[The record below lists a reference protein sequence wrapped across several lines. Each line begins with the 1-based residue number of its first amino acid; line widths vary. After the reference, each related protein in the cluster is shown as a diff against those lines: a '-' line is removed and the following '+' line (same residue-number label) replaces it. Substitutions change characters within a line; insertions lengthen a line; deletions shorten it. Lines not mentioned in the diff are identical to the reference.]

1 MKKPLV
7 TRNDIAEAIALHTAC
22 MPTREIPGAIANYF
36 MITRRFYTRTDKA
49 VINRLLIAE
58 IRDYLIEQGRLRY
71 ATVAAEMRKEAHRM
85 TGNNLNVE
93 KTAPVAS
100 ATPSPAV
107 NVISNTG
114 DTIDSQTLLKMV
126 NEARK
131 LCGEPEV
138 RNNKFIEKILD
149 ELEGEDGYTKSAT
162 VPPGG
167 GTPMVVITMTYKQA
181 LRVAARESKAVRRSL
196 HTMIQ
201 ALEPI
206 NVENH
211 PDEIPV
217 LEWQGVRVVTTE
229 TLARGYGTTPTR
241 IQQNYNRN
249 EERFVEGKHFFK
261 IKGDEIKSLRL
272 SFSELQ
278 ISPKTRS
285 LILWTERG
293 AARMSKIV
301 DTEQAWAF
309 FEKLE
314 DSYFR
319 QKEQQP
325 VAIPQTLPEALR
337 LAAELAEQ
345 KQLLEQKT
353 HQLNQQLV
361 AAAPKVDFADRVSA
375 ANGILIGNFAKVV
388 GLKQNALFSW
398 LRQNGILMA
407 FGARKNV
414 PRQQYIN
421 AGYFT
426 VKEVVLDDENGYQ
439 IRLTPQLTGKGQ
451 QWLTRKLLDAGLLKP
466 VAIG

>member
-1 MKKPLV
+1 MKTPLV
-7 TRNDIAEAIALHTAC
+7 TRNEIAEAIALHTAC

-71 ATVAAEMRKEAHRM
+71 ATVAAEMRKEARRM

-93 KTAPVAS
+93 KPAPVAS

-114 DTIDSQTLLKMV
+114 DTIDSLTLLKMV

-149 ELEGEDGYTKSAT
+149 ELDGEHYTKSVVEKMNKT
-162 VPPGG
+162 S
-167 GTPMVVITMTYKQA
+167 MLVITMTFKQA

-196 HTMIQ
+196 IDK
-201 ALEPI
+201 LE
-206 NVENH
+206 
-211 PDEIPV
+211 
-217 LEWQGVRVVTTE
+217 
-229 TLARGYGTTPTR
+229 
-241 IQQNYNRN
+241 
-249 EERFVEGKHFFK
+249 
-261 IKGDEIKSLRL
+261 
-272 SFSELQ
+272 ELQ
-278 ISPKTRS
+278 QANSPTPS
-285 LILWTERG
+285 
-293 AARMSKIV
+293 
-301 DTEQAWAF
+301 
-309 FEKLE
+309 
-314 DSYFR
+314 
-319 QKEQQP
+319 
-325 VAIPQTLPEALR
+325 IPQTLPEALR

-345 KQLLEQKT
+345 KMQLE
-353 HQLNQQLV
+353 QQLV
-361 AAAPKVDFADRVSA
+361 AAAPKVDFADRVSV

>member
-1 MKKPLV
+1 MKTPLV
-7 TRNDIAEAIALHTAC
+7 TRNEIAEAIALHTAC

-149 ELEGEDGYTKSAT
+149 ELDGEHYTKSVVEKMNKT
-162 VPPGG
+162 S
-167 GTPMVVITMTYKQA
+167 MLVITMTYKQA

>member
-71 ATVAAEMRKEAHRM
+71 ATVAAEMRKEARRM

-93 KTAPVAS
+93 KPAPVAL
-100 ATPSPAV
+100 ATPSPTV

-149 ELEGEDGYTKSAT
+149 ELDGEHYTKSVVEKMNKT
-162 VPPGG
+162 SIL
-167 GTPMVVITMTYKQA
+167 VITMTYKQA

-196 HTMIQ
+196 IDK
-201 ALEPI
+201 LE
-206 NVENH
+206 
-211 PDEIPV
+211 
-217 LEWQGVRVVTTE
+217 
-229 TLARGYGTTPTR
+229 
-241 IQQNYNRN
+241 
-249 EERFVEGKHFFK
+249 
-261 IKGDEIKSLRL
+261 
-272 SFSELQ
+272 ELQ
-278 ISPKTRS
+278 QANSPTPS
-285 LILWTERG
+285 
-293 AARMSKIV
+293 
-301 DTEQAWAF
+301 
-309 FEKLE
+309 
-314 DSYFR
+314 
-319 QKEQQP
+319 
-325 VAIPQTLPEALR
+325 IPQTLPEALR

-345 KQLLEQKT
+345 KMHLE
-353 HQLNQQLV
+353 QQLV
-361 AAAPKVDFADRVSA
+361 AAAPKVDFADRVSV

>member
-1 MKKPLV
+1 MKTPLV
-7 TRNDIAEAIALHTAC
+7 TRNEIAEAIALHTTC

-93 KTAPVAS
+93 KPAPVTS
-100 ATPSPAV
+100 ATPAPAV
-107 NVISNTG
+107 NIIPNTG
-114 DTIDSQTLLKMV
+114 DTIDSLTLLKMV

-131 LCGEPEV
+131 LCSEKPV
-138 RNNKFIEKILD
+138 RNNDFIARVKD
-149 ELEGEDGYTKSAT
+149 ELDGEGYEIF
-162 VPPGG
+162 V
-167 GTPMVVITMTYKQA
+167 TPMDKKKGGADQVVIVMTYKQA

-196 HTMIQ
+196 IDK
-201 ALEPI
+201 LE
-206 NVENH
+206 
-211 PDEIPV
+211 
-217 LEWQGVRVVTTE
+217 
-229 TLARGYGTTPTR
+229 
-241 IQQNYNRN
+241 
-249 EERFVEGKHFFK
+249 
-261 IKGDEIKSLRL
+261 
-272 SFSELQ
+272 ELQ
-278 ISPKTRS
+278 QANSPAPS
-285 LILWTERG
+285 
-293 AARMSKIV
+293 
-301 DTEQAWAF
+301 
-309 FEKLE
+309 
-314 DSYFR
+314 
-319 QKEQQP
+319 
-325 VAIPQTLPEALR
+325 IPQTLPEALR

-345 KQLLEQKT
+345 KMQLE
-353 HQLNQQLV
+353 QQLV
-361 AAAPKVDFADRVSA
+361 AAAPKVDFADRVSV

>member
-49 VINRLLIAE
+49 VINKLLIAE

-93 KTAPVAS
+93 KPAPVAS
-100 ATPSPAV
+100 ATPAPAV
-107 NVISNTG
+107 NIIPNTG
-114 DTIDSQTLLKMV
+114 DTIDSLTLLKMV

-149 ELEGEDGYTKSAT
+149 ELDGEHYTKSVVEKMNKT
-162 VPPGG
+162 S
-167 GTPMVVITMTYKQA
+167 MLVITMTFKQA

-196 HTMIQ
+196 IDK
-201 ALEPI
+201 LE
-206 NVENH
+206 
-211 PDEIPV
+211 
-217 LEWQGVRVVTTE
+217 
-229 TLARGYGTTPTR
+229 
-241 IQQNYNRN
+241 
-249 EERFVEGKHFFK
+249 
-261 IKGDEIKSLRL
+261 
-272 SFSELQ
+272 ELQ
-278 ISPKTRS
+278 QANSPTPS
-285 LILWTERG
+285 
-293 AARMSKIV
+293 
-301 DTEQAWAF
+301 
-309 FEKLE
+309 
-314 DSYFR
+314 
-319 QKEQQP
+319 
-325 VAIPQTLPEALR
+325 IPQTLPEALR

-345 KQLLEQKT
+345 KMQLE
-353 HQLNQQLV
+353 QQLV
-361 AAAPKVDFADRVSA
+361 AAAPKVDFADRVSV

-426 VKEVVLDDENGYQ
+426 LKEVVLDDENGYQ

>member
-1 MKKPLV
+1 MKTPLV
-7 TRNDIAEAIALHTAC
+7 TRNEIAEAIALHTSC

-71 ATVAAEMRKEAHRM
+71 ATVAAEMRKEARRM

-93 KTAPVAS
+93 KPAPVAS

-114 DTIDSQTLLKMV
+114 DTIDSLTLLKMV

-149 ELEGEDGYTKSAT
+149 ELDGEHYTKSVVEKMNKT
-162 VPPGG
+162 S
-167 GTPMVVITMTYKQA
+167 MLVITMTFKQA

-196 HTMIQ
+196 IDK
-201 ALEPI
+201 LE
-206 NVENH
+206 
-211 PDEIPV
+211 
-217 LEWQGVRVVTTE
+217 
-229 TLARGYGTTPTR
+229 
-241 IQQNYNRN
+241 
-249 EERFVEGKHFFK
+249 
-261 IKGDEIKSLRL
+261 
-272 SFSELQ
+272 ELQ
-278 ISPKTRS
+278 QANSPAPS
-285 LILWTERG
+285 
-293 AARMSKIV
+293 
-301 DTEQAWAF
+301 
-309 FEKLE
+309 
-314 DSYFR
+314 
-319 QKEQQP
+319 
-325 VAIPQTLPEALR
+325 IPQTLPEALR

-345 KQLLEQKT
+345 KMQLE
-353 HQLNQQLV
+353 QQLV
-361 AAAPKVDFADRVSA
+361 AAAPKVDFADRVSV

>member
-7 TRNDIAEAIALHTAC
+7 TRNDIAEAIALHTTC

-71 ATVAAEMRKEAHRM
+71 ATVAAEMRKEARRM

-93 KTAPVAS
+93 KPAPVAL
-100 ATPSPAV
+100 ATPSPTV

-149 ELEGEDGYTKSAT
+149 ELDGEHYTKSVVEKMNKT
-162 VPPGG
+162 S
-167 GTPMVVITMTYKQA
+167 MLVITMTYKQA

-196 HTMIQ
+196 IDK
-201 ALEPI
+201 LE
-206 NVENH
+206 
-211 PDEIPV
+211 
-217 LEWQGVRVVTTE
+217 
-229 TLARGYGTTPTR
+229 
-241 IQQNYNRN
+241 
-249 EERFVEGKHFFK
+249 
-261 IKGDEIKSLRL
+261 
-272 SFSELQ
+272 ELQ
-278 ISPKTRS
+278 QANSPTPS
-285 LILWTERG
+285 
-293 AARMSKIV
+293 
-301 DTEQAWAF
+301 
-309 FEKLE
+309 
-314 DSYFR
+314 
-319 QKEQQP
+319 
-325 VAIPQTLPEALR
+325 IPQTLPEALR

-345 KQLLEQKT
+345 KMHLE
-353 HQLNQQLV
+353 QQLV
-361 AAAPKVDFADRVSA
+361 AAAPKVDFADRVSV

-439 IRLTPQLTGKGQ
+439 IRLTPQLTG
-451 QWLTRKLLDAGLLKP
+451 
-466 VAIG
+466 

>member
-1 MKKPLV
+1 MKTPLV
-7 TRNDIAEAIALHTAC
+7 TRNEIAEAIALHTAC

-71 ATVAAEMRKEAHRM
+71 ATVAAEMRKEARRM

-93 KTAPVAS
+93 KPAPVAS

-114 DTIDSQTLLKMV
+114 DTIDSLTLLKMV

-149 ELEGEDGYTKSAT
+149 ELDGEHYTKSVVEKMNKT
-162 VPPGG
+162 S
-167 GTPMVVITMTYKQA
+167 MLVITMTFKQA

-196 HTMIQ
+196 IDK
-201 ALEPI
+201 LE
-206 NVENH
+206 
-211 PDEIPV
+211 
-217 LEWQGVRVVTTE
+217 
-229 TLARGYGTTPTR
+229 
-241 IQQNYNRN
+241 
-249 EERFVEGKHFFK
+249 
-261 IKGDEIKSLRL
+261 
-272 SFSELQ
+272 ELQ
-278 ISPKTRS
+278 QANSPTPS
-285 LILWTERG
+285 
-293 AARMSKIV
+293 
-301 DTEQAWAF
+301 
-309 FEKLE
+309 
-314 DSYFR
+314 
-319 QKEQQP
+319 
-325 VAIPQTLPEALR
+325 IPQTLPEALR

-345 KQLLEQKT
+345 KMQLE
-353 HQLNQQLV
+353 QQLV
-361 AAAPKVDFADRVSA
+361 AAAPKVDFADRVSV

-439 IRLTPQLTGKGQ
+439 IRLTPPING
-451 QWLTRKLLDAGLLKP
+451 
-466 VAIG
+466 

>member
-71 ATVAAEMRKEAHRM
+71 ATVAAEMRKEARRM

-93 KTAPVAS
+93 KPAPVAL
-100 ATPSPAV
+100 ATPSPTV

-149 ELEGEDGYTKSAT
+149 ELDGEHYTKSVVEKMNKT
-162 VPPGG
+162 S
-167 GTPMVVITMTYKQA
+167 MLVITMTYKQA

-196 HTMIQ
+196 IDK
-201 ALEPI
+201 LE
-206 NVENH
+206 
-211 PDEIPV
+211 
-217 LEWQGVRVVTTE
+217 
-229 TLARGYGTTPTR
+229 
-241 IQQNYNRN
+241 
-249 EERFVEGKHFFK
+249 
-261 IKGDEIKSLRL
+261 
-272 SFSELQ
+272 ELQ
-278 ISPKTRS
+278 QANSPTPS
-285 LILWTERG
+285 
-293 AARMSKIV
+293 
-301 DTEQAWAF
+301 
-309 FEKLE
+309 
-314 DSYFR
+314 
-319 QKEQQP
+319 
-325 VAIPQTLPEALR
+325 IPQTLPEALR

-345 KQLLEQKT
+345 KMHLE
-353 HQLNQQLV
+353 QQLV
-361 AAAPKVDFADRVSA
+361 AAAPKVDFADRVSV

-466 VAIG
+466 VAIC

>member
-93 KTAPVAS
+93 KPAPVTS
-100 ATPSPAV
+100 ATPAPAV
-107 NVISNTG
+107 NIIPNTG
-114 DTIDSQTLLKMV
+114 DTIDSLTLLKMV

-131 LCGEPEV
+131 LCSVKPV
-138 RNNKFIEKILD
+138 RNNDFIARVKD
-149 ELEGEDGYTKSAT
+149 ELDGEGYEIF
-162 VPPGG
+162 V
-167 GTPMVVITMTYKQA
+167 TPMDKKKGGADQVVIVMTYKQA

-196 HTMIQ
+196 IDK
-201 ALEPI
+201 LE
-206 NVENH
+206 
-211 PDEIPV
+211 
-217 LEWQGVRVVTTE
+217 
-229 TLARGYGTTPTR
+229 
-241 IQQNYNRN
+241 
-249 EERFVEGKHFFK
+249 
-261 IKGDEIKSLRL
+261 
-272 SFSELQ
+272 ELQ
-278 ISPKTRS
+278 QANSPTPS
-285 LILWTERG
+285 
-293 AARMSKIV
+293 
-301 DTEQAWAF
+301 
-309 FEKLE
+309 
-314 DSYFR
+314 
-319 QKEQQP
+319 
-325 VAIPQTLPEALR
+325 IPQTLPEALR

-345 KQLLEQKT
+345 KMQLE
-353 HQLNQQLV
+353 QQLV

>member
-1 MKKPLV
+1 MKTPLV
-7 TRNDIAEAIALHTAC
+7 TRNEIAEAIALHTTC

-58 IRDYLIEQGRLRY
+58 IRDYLTEQGRLRY
-71 ATVAAEMRKEAHRM
+71 ATVAAEMRKEARRM

-93 KTAPVAS
+93 KPAPVAS

-114 DTIDSQTLLKMV
+114 DTIDSLTLLKMV

-149 ELEGEDGYTKSAT
+149 ELDGEHYTKSVVEKMNKT
-162 VPPGG
+162 S
-167 GTPMVVITMTYKQA
+167 MLVITMTFKQA

-196 HTMIQ
+196 IDK
-201 ALEPI
+201 LE
-206 NVENH
+206 
-211 PDEIPV
+211 
-217 LEWQGVRVVTTE
+217 
-229 TLARGYGTTPTR
+229 
-241 IQQNYNRN
+241 
-249 EERFVEGKHFFK
+249 
-261 IKGDEIKSLRL
+261 
-272 SFSELQ
+272 ELQ
-278 ISPKTRS
+278 QANSPAPS
-285 LILWTERG
+285 
-293 AARMSKIV
+293 
-301 DTEQAWAF
+301 
-309 FEKLE
+309 
-314 DSYFR
+314 
-319 QKEQQP
+319 
-325 VAIPQTLPEALR
+325 IPQTLPEALR

-345 KQLLEQKT
+345 KMQLE
-353 HQLNQQLV
+353 QQLV
-361 AAAPKVDFADRVSA
+361 AAAPKVDFADRVSV

>member
-85 TGNNLNVE
+85 TSNNLNV
-93 KTAPVAS
+93 KKPASVAS

-131 LCGEPEV
+131 LCGENEI
-138 RNNKFIEKILD
+138 RNNDFLNRIKD
-149 ELEGEDGYTKSAT
+149 ELDGEFYETFVKSH
-162 VPPGG
+162 
-167 GTPMVVITMTYKQA
+167 GTRAGRSFEVITMTYKQA

-196 HTMIQ
+196 IDK
-201 ALEPI
+201 LE
-206 NVENH
+206 
-211 PDEIPV
+211 
-217 LEWQGVRVVTTE
+217 
-229 TLARGYGTTPTR
+229 
-241 IQQNYNRN
+241 
-249 EERFVEGKHFFK
+249 
-261 IKGDEIKSLRL
+261 
-272 SFSELQ
+272 ELQ
-278 ISPKTRS
+278 QANSPTPS
-285 LILWTERG
+285 
-293 AARMSKIV
+293 
-301 DTEQAWAF
+301 
-309 FEKLE
+309 
-314 DSYFR
+314 
-319 QKEQQP
+319 
-325 VAIPQTLPEALR
+325 IPQTLPEALR

-345 KQLLEQKT
+345 KMQLE
-353 HQLNQQLV
+353 QQLV
-361 AAAPKVDFADRVSA
+361 AAAPKVDFADRVSV

-426 VKEVVLDDENGYQ
+426 VKEVVLNDENGYQ

>member
-1 MKKPLV
+1 MKTPLV

-49 VINRLLIAE
+49 VINKLLIAE
-58 IRDYLIEQGRLRY
+58 IRDYLIEQGCLRY

-93 KTAPVAS
+93 KPAPVAS
-100 ATPSPAV
+100 ATPAPAV
-107 NVISNTG
+107 NIIPNTG
-114 DTIDSQTLLKMV
+114 DTIDSLTLLKMV

-149 ELEGEDGYTKSAT
+149 ELDGEHYTKSVVEKMNKT
-162 VPPGG
+162 S
-167 GTPMVVITMTYKQA
+167 MLVITMTFKQA

-196 HTMIQ
+196 IDK
-201 ALEPI
+201 LE
-206 NVENH
+206 
-211 PDEIPV
+211 
-217 LEWQGVRVVTTE
+217 
-229 TLARGYGTTPTR
+229 
-241 IQQNYNRN
+241 
-249 EERFVEGKHFFK
+249 
-261 IKGDEIKSLRL
+261 
-272 SFSELQ
+272 ELQ
-278 ISPKTRS
+278 QANSPTPS
-285 LILWTERG
+285 
-293 AARMSKIV
+293 
-301 DTEQAWAF
+301 
-309 FEKLE
+309 
-314 DSYFR
+314 
-319 QKEQQP
+319 
-325 VAIPQTLPEALR
+325 IPQTLPEALR

-345 KQLLEQKT
+345 KMQLE
-353 HQLNQQLV
+353 QQLV
-361 AAAPKVDFADRVSA
+361 AAAPKVDFADRVSV

>member
-71 ATVAAEMRKEAHRM
+71 ATVAAEMRKEARRM

-93 KTAPVAS
+93 KPAPVAS
-100 ATPSPAV
+100 ATASPAV

-114 DTIDSQTLLKMV
+114 DTIDSLTLLKMV

-149 ELEGEDGYTKSAT
+149 ELDGEHYTKSVVEKMNKT
-162 VPPGG
+162 S
-167 GTPMVVITMTYKQA
+167 MLVITMTFKQA

-196 HTMIQ
+196 IDK
-201 ALEPI
+201 LE
-206 NVENH
+206 
-211 PDEIPV
+211 
-217 LEWQGVRVVTTE
+217 
-229 TLARGYGTTPTR
+229 
-241 IQQNYNRN
+241 
-249 EERFVEGKHFFK
+249 
-261 IKGDEIKSLRL
+261 
-272 SFSELQ
+272 ELQ
-278 ISPKTRS
+278 QANSPTPS
-285 LILWTERG
+285 
-293 AARMSKIV
+293 
-301 DTEQAWAF
+301 
-309 FEKLE
+309 
-314 DSYFR
+314 
-319 QKEQQP
+319 
-325 VAIPQTLPEALR
+325 IPQTLPEALR

-345 KQLLEQKT
+345 KMQLE
-353 HQLNQQLV
+353 QQLV
-361 AAAPKVDFADRVSA
+361 AAAPKVDFADRVSV

>member
-1 MKKPLV
+1 MKKPLI
-7 TRNDIAEAIALHTAC
+7 TRNEIAEAIALHTTC

-93 KTAPVAS
+93 KPAPVAS
-100 ATPSPAV
+100 ATPAPAV
-107 NVISNTG
+107 NIIPNTG
-114 DTIDSQTLLKMV
+114 DTIDSLTLLKMV

-149 ELEGEDGYTKSAT
+149 ELDGEHYTKSVVEKMNKT
-162 VPPGG
+162 S
-167 GTPMVVITMTYKQA
+167 MLVITMTFKQA

-196 HTMIQ
+196 IDK
-201 ALEPI
+201 LE
-206 NVENH
+206 
-211 PDEIPV
+211 
-217 LEWQGVRVVTTE
+217 
-229 TLARGYGTTPTR
+229 
-241 IQQNYNRN
+241 
-249 EERFVEGKHFFK
+249 
-261 IKGDEIKSLRL
+261 
-272 SFSELQ
+272 ELQ
-278 ISPKTRS
+278 QANSPTPS
-285 LILWTERG
+285 
-293 AARMSKIV
+293 
-301 DTEQAWAF
+301 
-309 FEKLE
+309 
-314 DSYFR
+314 
-319 QKEQQP
+319 
-325 VAIPQTLPEALR
+325 IPQTLPEALR

-345 KQLLEQKT
+345 KMQLE
-353 HQLNQQLV
+353 QQLV
-361 AAAPKVDFADRVSA
+361 AAAPKVDFADRVSV

>member
-7 TRNDIAEAIALHTAC
+7 TRNEIAEAIALHTAC

-36 MITRRFYTRTDKA
+36 MITRRFYTRIDKA

-93 KTAPVAS
+93 KPAPVTS
-100 ATPSPAV
+100 ATPAPAV
-107 NVISNTG
+107 NIIPNTG
-114 DTIDSQTLLKMV
+114 DTIDSLTLLKMV

-131 LCGEPEV
+131 LCSEKPV
-138 RNNKFIEKILD
+138 RNNDFIARVKD
-149 ELEGEDGYTKSAT
+149 ELDGEGYEIF
-162 VPPGG
+162 V
-167 GTPMVVITMTYKQA
+167 TPMDKKKGGADQVVIVMTYKQA

-196 HTMIQ
+196 IDK
-201 ALEPI
+201 LE
-206 NVENH
+206 
-211 PDEIPV
+211 
-217 LEWQGVRVVTTE
+217 
-229 TLARGYGTTPTR
+229 
-241 IQQNYNRN
+241 
-249 EERFVEGKHFFK
+249 
-261 IKGDEIKSLRL
+261 
-272 SFSELQ
+272 ELQ
-278 ISPKTRS
+278 QANSPTPS
-285 LILWTERG
+285 
-293 AARMSKIV
+293 
-301 DTEQAWAF
+301 
-309 FEKLE
+309 
-314 DSYFR
+314 
-319 QKEQQP
+319 
-325 VAIPQTLPEALR
+325 IPQTLPEALR

-345 KQLLEQKT
+345 KMQLE
-353 HQLNQQLV
+353 QQLV
-361 AAAPKVDFADRVSA
+361 AAAPKVDFADRVSV

-388 GLKQNALFSW
+388 GLKQNDLFSW

-439 IRLTPQLTGKGQ
+439 IQLTPQLTGKGQ

>member
-71 ATVAAEMRKEAHRM
+71 ATVAAEMRKEARRM

-93 KTAPVAS
+93 KPAPVAS

-107 NVISNTG
+107 NVISNSG

-149 ELEGEDGYTKSAT
+149 ELDGEHYTKSVVEKMNKT
-162 VPPGG
+162 S
-167 GTPMVVITMTYKQA
+167 MLVITMTFKQA

-196 HTMIQ
+196 IDK
-201 ALEPI
+201 LE
-206 NVENH
+206 
-211 PDEIPV
+211 
-217 LEWQGVRVVTTE
+217 
-229 TLARGYGTTPTR
+229 
-241 IQQNYNRN
+241 
-249 EERFVEGKHFFK
+249 
-261 IKGDEIKSLRL
+261 
-272 SFSELQ
+272 ELQ
-278 ISPKTRS
+278 QANSPTPS
-285 LILWTERG
+285 
-293 AARMSKIV
+293 
-301 DTEQAWAF
+301 
-309 FEKLE
+309 
-314 DSYFR
+314 
-319 QKEQQP
+319 
-325 VAIPQTLPEALR
+325 IPQTLPEALR

-345 KQLLEQKT
+345 KMQLE
-353 HQLNQQLV
+353 QQLV
-361 AAAPKVDFADRVSA
+361 AAAPKVDFADRVSV

-451 QWLTRKLLDAGLLKP
+451 QWLTRKLLDADLLKP
-466 VAIG
+466 VAIS

>member
-22 MPTREIPGAIANYF
+22 MSTREIPGAIANYF

-49 VINRLLIAE
+49 VINKLLIAE

-93 KTAPVAS
+93 KPAPVAS
-100 ATPSPAV
+100 ATPAPAV
-107 NVISNTG
+107 NIIPNTG
-114 DTIDSQTLLKMV
+114 DTIDSLTLLKMV

-138 RNNKFIEKILD
+138 RNNKFLEKILD
-149 ELEGEDGYTKSAT
+149 ELDGEHYTKSVVEKMNKT
-162 VPPGG
+162 S
-167 GTPMVVITMTYKQA
+167 MLVITMTFKQA

-196 HTMIQ
+196 IDK
-201 ALEPI
+201 LE
-206 NVENH
+206 
-211 PDEIPV
+211 
-217 LEWQGVRVVTTE
+217 
-229 TLARGYGTTPTR
+229 
-241 IQQNYNRN
+241 
-249 EERFVEGKHFFK
+249 
-261 IKGDEIKSLRL
+261 
-272 SFSELQ
+272 ELQ
-278 ISPKTRS
+278 QANSPTPS
-285 LILWTERG
+285 
-293 AARMSKIV
+293 
-301 DTEQAWAF
+301 
-309 FEKLE
+309 
-314 DSYFR
+314 
-319 QKEQQP
+319 
-325 VAIPQTLPEALR
+325 IPQTLPEALR

-345 KQLLEQKT
+345 KMQLE
-353 HQLNQQLV
+353 QQLV
-361 AAAPKVDFADRVSA
+361 AAAPKVDFADRVSV

>member
-1 MKKPLV
+1 MKTPLV
-7 TRNDIAEAIALHTAC
+7 TRNEIAEAIALHTAC

-93 KTAPVAS
+93 KPAPVAS
-100 ATPSPAV
+100 ATPAPAL
-107 NVISNTG
+107 NVIPNTG
-114 DTIDSQTLLKMV
+114 DTIDSLTLLKMV

-149 ELEGEDGYTKSAT
+149 ELDGEHYTKSVVEKMNKT
-162 VPPGG
+162 S
-167 GTPMVVITMTYKQA
+167 MLVITMTFKQA

-196 HTMIQ
+196 IDK
-201 ALEPI
+201 LE
-206 NVENH
+206 
-211 PDEIPV
+211 
-217 LEWQGVRVVTTE
+217 
-229 TLARGYGTTPTR
+229 
-241 IQQNYNRN
+241 
-249 EERFVEGKHFFK
+249 
-261 IKGDEIKSLRL
+261 
-272 SFSELQ
+272 ELQ
-278 ISPKTRS
+278 QANSPAPS
-285 LILWTERG
+285 
-293 AARMSKIV
+293 
-301 DTEQAWAF
+301 
-309 FEKLE
+309 
-314 DSYFR
+314 
-319 QKEQQP
+319 
-325 VAIPQTLPEALR
+325 IPQTLPEALR

-345 KQLLEQKT
+345 KMQLE
-353 HQLNQQLV
+353 QQLV
-361 AAAPKVDFADRVSA
+361 AAAPKVDFADRVSV

>member
-22 MPTREIPGAIANYF
+22 MSTREIPGAIANYF

-49 VINRLLIAE
+49 VINKLLIAE

-93 KTAPVAS
+93 KPAPVAS
-100 ATPSPAV
+100 ATPAPAV
-107 NVISNTG
+107 NIIPNTG
-114 DTIDSQTLLKMV
+114 DTIDSLTLLKMV

-149 ELEGEDGYTKSAT
+149 ELDGEHYTKSVVEKMNKT
-162 VPPGG
+162 S
-167 GTPMVVITMTYKQA
+167 MLVITMTFKQA

-196 HTMIQ
+196 IDK
-201 ALEPI
+201 LE
-206 NVENH
+206 
-211 PDEIPV
+211 
-217 LEWQGVRVVTTE
+217 
-229 TLARGYGTTPTR
+229 
-241 IQQNYNRN
+241 
-249 EERFVEGKHFFK
+249 
-261 IKGDEIKSLRL
+261 
-272 SFSELQ
+272 ELQ
-278 ISPKTRS
+278 QANSPAPS
-285 LILWTERG
+285 
-293 AARMSKIV
+293 
-301 DTEQAWAF
+301 
-309 FEKLE
+309 
-314 DSYFR
+314 
-319 QKEQQP
+319 
-325 VAIPQTLPEALR
+325 IPQTLPEALR

-345 KQLLEQKT
+345 KMQLE
-353 HQLNQQLV
+353 QQLV
-361 AAAPKVDFADRVSA
+361 AAAPKVDFADRVSV

-414 PRQQYIN
+414 PRQQYIT

-426 VKEVVLDDENGYQ
+426 VKEVVLDDEDGYQ

>member
-22 MPTREIPGAIANYF
+22 MPTREIPGTIANYF

-49 VINRLLIAE
+49 VINKLLIAE

-85 TGNNLNVE
+85 TSNNLNVKKPE
-93 KTAPVAS
+93 SVAS

-131 LCGEPEV
+131 LCGENEI
-138 RNNKFIEKILD
+138 RNNDFLNRIKD
-149 ELEGEDGYTKSAT
+149 ELDGEFYETFVKSH
-162 VPPGG
+162 
-167 GTPMVVITMTYKQA
+167 GTRAGRSFEVITMTYKQA

-196 HTMIQ
+196 IDK
-201 ALEPI
+201 LE
-206 NVENH
+206 
-211 PDEIPV
+211 
-217 LEWQGVRVVTTE
+217 
-229 TLARGYGTTPTR
+229 
-241 IQQNYNRN
+241 
-249 EERFVEGKHFFK
+249 
-261 IKGDEIKSLRL
+261 
-272 SFSELQ
+272 ELQ
-278 ISPKTRS
+278 QANSPAPS
-285 LILWTERG
+285 
-293 AARMSKIV
+293 
-301 DTEQAWAF
+301 
-309 FEKLE
+309 
-314 DSYFR
+314 
-319 QKEQQP
+319 
-325 VAIPQTLPEALR
+325 IPQTLPEALR

-345 KQLLEQKT
+345 KMQLE
-353 HQLNQQLV
+353 QQLV
-361 AAAPKVDFADRVSA
+361 AAAPKVDFADRVSV

>member
-7 TRNDIAEAIALHTAC
+7 TRNEIAEAIALHTAC

-93 KTAPVAS
+93 KPAPVTS
-100 ATPSPAV
+100 ATPAPAV
-107 NVISNTG
+107 KIIPNTG
-114 DTIDSQTLLKMV
+114 DTIESLTLLKMV

-131 LCGEPEV
+131 LCSEKPV
-138 RNNKFIEKILD
+138 RNNDFIARVKD
-149 ELEGEDGYTKSAT
+149 ELDGEGYEIF
-162 VPPGG
+162 V
-167 GTPMVVITMTYKQA
+167 TPMDKKKGGADQVVIVMTYKQA

-196 HTMIQ
+196 IDK
-201 ALEPI
+201 LE
-206 NVENH
+206 
-211 PDEIPV
+211 
-217 LEWQGVRVVTTE
+217 
-229 TLARGYGTTPTR
+229 
-241 IQQNYNRN
+241 
-249 EERFVEGKHFFK
+249 
-261 IKGDEIKSLRL
+261 
-272 SFSELQ
+272 ELQ
-278 ISPKTRS
+278 QANSPTPS
-285 LILWTERG
+285 
-293 AARMSKIV
+293 
-301 DTEQAWAF
+301 
-309 FEKLE
+309 
-314 DSYFR
+314 
-319 QKEQQP
+319 
-325 VAIPQTLPEALR
+325 IPQTLPEALR

-345 KQLLEQKT
+345 KMQLE
-353 HQLNQQLV
+353 QQLV
-361 AAAPKVDFADRVSA
+361 AAAPKVDFADRVSV

-439 IRLTPQLTGKGQ
+439 IRLSPN
-451 QWLTRKLLDAGLLKP
+451 
-466 VAIG
+466 

>member
-1 MKKPLV
+1 MKTPLV
-7 TRNDIAEAIALHTAC
+7 TRNEIAEAIALHTAC

-149 ELEGEDGYTKSAT
+149 ELDGEHYTKSVVEKMNKT
-162 VPPGG
+162 S
-167 GTPMVVITMTYKQA
+167 MLVITMTFKQA

-196 HTMIQ
+196 IDK
-201 ALEPI
+201 LE
-206 NVENH
+206 
-211 PDEIPV
+211 
-217 LEWQGVRVVTTE
+217 
-229 TLARGYGTTPTR
+229 
-241 IQQNYNRN
+241 
-249 EERFVEGKHFFK
+249 
-261 IKGDEIKSLRL
+261 
-272 SFSELQ
+272 ELQ
-278 ISPKTRS
+278 QANSPTPS
-285 LILWTERG
+285 
-293 AARMSKIV
+293 
-301 DTEQAWAF
+301 
-309 FEKLE
+309 
-314 DSYFR
+314 
-319 QKEQQP
+319 
-325 VAIPQTLPEALR
+325 IPQTLPEALR

-345 KQLLEQKT
+345 KMQLE
-353 HQLNQQLV
+353 QQLV

>member
-1 MKKPLV
+1 MKTPLV
-7 TRNDIAEAIALHTAC
+7 TRNEIAEAIALHTTC

-49 VINRLLIAE
+49 VINKLLIAE

-71 ATVAAEMRKEAHRM
+71 ATVAAEMRKEARRM

-93 KTAPVAS
+93 KPAPVAS

-114 DTIDSQTLLKMV
+114 DTIDSLTLLKMV

-149 ELEGEDGYTKSAT
+149 ELDGEHYTKSVVEKMNKT
-162 VPPGG
+162 S
-167 GTPMVVITMTYKQA
+167 MLVITMTFKQA

-196 HTMIQ
+196 IDK
-201 ALEPI
+201 LE
-206 NVENH
+206 
-211 PDEIPV
+211 
-217 LEWQGVRVVTTE
+217 
-229 TLARGYGTTPTR
+229 
-241 IQQNYNRN
+241 
-249 EERFVEGKHFFK
+249 
-261 IKGDEIKSLRL
+261 
-272 SFSELQ
+272 ELQ
-278 ISPKTRS
+278 QANSPAPS
-285 LILWTERG
+285 
-293 AARMSKIV
+293 
-301 DTEQAWAF
+301 
-309 FEKLE
+309 
-314 DSYFR
+314 
-319 QKEQQP
+319 
-325 VAIPQTLPEALR
+325 IPQTLPEALR

-345 KQLLEQKT
+345 KMQLE
-353 HQLNQQLV
+353 QQLV
-361 AAAPKVDFADRVSA
+361 AAAPKVDFADRVSV

>member
-1 MKKPLV
+1 MKTPLV
-7 TRNDIAEAIALHTAC
+7 TRNEIAEAIALHTAC

-49 VINRLLIAE
+49 VINKLLIAE

-93 KTAPVAS
+93 KTAPVTS
-100 ATPSPAV
+100 ATPAPAV
-107 NVISNTG
+107 NIIPNTG
-114 DTIDSQTLLKMV
+114 DTIDSLTLLKMV

-149 ELEGEDGYTKSAT
+149 ELDGEHYTKSVVEKMNKT
-162 VPPGG
+162 S
-167 GTPMVVITMTYKQA
+167 MLVITMTFKQA

-196 HTMIQ
+196 IDK
-201 ALEPI
+201 LE
-206 NVENH
+206 
-211 PDEIPV
+211 
-217 LEWQGVRVVTTE
+217 
-229 TLARGYGTTPTR
+229 
-241 IQQNYNRN
+241 
-249 EERFVEGKHFFK
+249 
-261 IKGDEIKSLRL
+261 
-272 SFSELQ
+272 ELQ
-278 ISPKTRS
+278 QANSPAPS
-285 LILWTERG
+285 
-293 AARMSKIV
+293 
-301 DTEQAWAF
+301 
-309 FEKLE
+309 
-314 DSYFR
+314 
-319 QKEQQP
+319 
-325 VAIPQTLPEALR
+325 IPQTLPEALR

-345 KQLLEQKT
+345 KMHLE
-353 HQLNQQLV
+353 QQLV
-361 AAAPKVDFADRVSA
+361 AAAPKVDFADRVSV

-466 VAIG
+466 VAIS